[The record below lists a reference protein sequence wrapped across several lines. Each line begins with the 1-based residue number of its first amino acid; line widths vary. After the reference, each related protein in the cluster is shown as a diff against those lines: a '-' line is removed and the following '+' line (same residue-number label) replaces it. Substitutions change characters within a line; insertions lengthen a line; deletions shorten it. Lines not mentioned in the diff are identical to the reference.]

1 MSARVHFRRSL
12 GCPLLPCSSSSLLC
26 VSHSAT
32 PTFLPSS
39 SLTRLLHPLLSTSTA
54 GAGGLCLRP
63 AGAADALP
71 PRLGAPSCPAL
82 CAEERRSDCPRGGEI
97 VGAQAQMGG
106 LPKEEDASATEGAPA
121 VDVFAE
127 GTLVWLRRPNGS
139 WWPSIVISPQ
149 DVPGGAVSPTRPRC
163 ATPIMLLG
171 RRPEGST
178 FVDWCNIERCKRVKP
193 FRCGELDFEQRI
205 TNALAL
211 SAATN
216 QTAWNYNKGRN
227 ARMEDAILQALD
239 IERERAVEPAS
250 KAYLHGGTCSPNPK
264 IDMPNGLVKDAAAKD
279 PSTAIQS
286 PSPPPKRRKHKTPYD
301 SEEDAPKGSRRMRDL
316 RDIGSKAVPPMDVPH
331 AATCSSSSSGTS
343 TLDSS
348 LDTTS
353 CHRHV
358 TFKTDQAK
366 GTEISCVTRLLTDDS
381 CHGGDFVETP
391 LAGRSV
397 LEPDHLQKYQPCGSA
412 KHGTSKHHKQA
423 NDCSKT
429 VKCDRKKIK
438 MRTISSVDQEGN
450 NRTRDSD
457 KQEHHKARTV
467 KQKAPKD
474 EDVLLEKRLDK
485 HSLHKPSGGD
495 VKMHLAVIPTDLG
508 HVGAAEQQHSK
519 IKRDPEESSETMSNP
534 SNWDSGSVSS
544 LGFEI
549 PLQVLPPQKKAFD
562 LERCHAVKPIKTLH
576 LNSTLYDVKLSVLG
590 SSNKGRRVPLVSL
603 MSTWNRKP
611 VVGYPVS
618 VEILDDVFGL
628 PVSSRDEPHPATNNE
643 GGIIP
648 KRDKTQGLQRVVP
661 SSPQVCRA
669 KPKSRSRKPLEKD
682 IDKLWQPHTK
692 KPASSSRKMRRI
704 SSFALGQLDGD
715 NRKSAVGKV
724 SGATIACIPLRVV
737 FSRINEALTF
747 PVK

>member
-1 MSARVHFRRSL
+1 
-12 GCPLLPCSSSSLLC
+12 
-26 VSHSAT
+26 
-32 PTFLPSS
+32 
-39 SLTRLLHPLLSTSTA
+39 
-54 GAGGLCLRP
+54 
-63 AGAADALP
+63 
-71 PRLGAPSCPAL
+71 
-82 CAEERRSDCPRGGEI
+82 
-97 VGAQAQMGG
+97 
-106 LPKEEDASATEGAPA
+106 
-121 VDVFAE
+121 
-127 GTLVWLRRPNGS
+127 
-139 WWPSIVISPQ
+139 
-149 DVPGGAVSPTRPRC
+149 
-163 ATPIMLLG
+163 MLLG

-178 FVDWCNIERCKRVKP
+178 FVDWCNIDRCKRVKP
-193 FRCGELDFEQRI
+193 FRCGELDFDQRI
-205 TNALAL
+205 NNALAL

-264 IDMPNGLVKDAAAKD
+264 IEMPNGLVKDAAAKD

-286 PSPPPKRRKHKTPYD
+286 PSPPPKRRKRKTPYD

-331 AATCSSSSSGTS
+331 AGTISVPKYDDLPNVGQVKTSVPSHASTKRKHAAAPQDQPCGNPRKKDRSRPLSELCNGDMWNGSRSNGHKSDEHIVGVATCSSSSSGTS

-397 LEPDHLQKYQPCGSA
+397 LEP
-412 KHGTSKHHKQA
+412 
-423 NDCSKT
+423 
-429 VKCDRKKIK
+429 
-438 MRTISSVDQEGN
+438 
-450 NRTRDSD
+450 
-457 KQEHHKARTV
+457 
-467 KQKAPKD
+467 
-474 EDVLLEKRLDK
+474 
-485 HSLHKPSGGD
+485 
-495 VKMHLAVIPTDLG
+495 
-508 HVGAAEQQHSK
+508 AEQQHSK
-519 IKRDPEESSETMSNP
+519 IKRDPEESSETMSSP
-534 SNWDSGSVSS
+534 SNCDSGSVSS

-549 PLQVLPPQKKAFD
+549 PLQVLPPQKKSFD

-628 PVSSRDEPHPATNNE
+628 PLSSRDEPHPATNNE

-692 KPASSSRKMRRI
+692 KPAASSSRKMRRI
-704 SSFALGQLDGD
+704 SSFALGQRDGD